1 MHEHTG
7 GREGGGRRER
17 EREREEYTNLL
28 KFLPNFIGCGHPFL
42 SFLVALALL
51 VWSLLSS
58 GS

>member
-1 MHEHTG
+1 MHEQ
-7 GREGGGRRER
+7 RERERAVYTKQRER
-17 EREREEYTNLL
+17 ERELYTNLL

-51 VWSLLSS
+51 VWSLVSR